1 MITFQLIGSC
11 GTAPA
16 PSDVRDFLTAHLA
29 PADRIE
35 HVTAT
40 AGGSADRIDLVFFAL
55 ADTEAEA
62 LLTARGACLRAL
74 DRAPELIG
82 WRLSDGATGDG
93 PGIH

>member
-11 GTAPA
+11 GTVTT

-40 AGGSADRIDLVFFAL
+40 AGASADRIDLVFFAL

-62 LLTARGACLRAL
+62 LLTAREACLRAL
-74 DRAPELIG
+74 DRAPELIA
-82 WRLSDGATGDG
+82 WRLSGGATGNG